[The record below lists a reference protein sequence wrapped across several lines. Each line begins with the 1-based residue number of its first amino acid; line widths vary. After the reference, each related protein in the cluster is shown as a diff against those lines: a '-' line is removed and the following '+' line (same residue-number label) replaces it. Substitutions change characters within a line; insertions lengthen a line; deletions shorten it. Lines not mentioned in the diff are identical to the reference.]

1 MPKTKSKKWM
11 VSPPPPPPFEEK
23 KKTPVPPP
31 MPPTLRS
38 LYTAAAQGAAGVVN
52 YVSQVEG
59 NTARNIGQ
67 VASRGAV
74 SAARGLESIGN
85 AEKMATA
92 PIRKAGAEAALKARQ
107 VEKGIIGNMGQVA
120 GKSAALGA
128 RTLENIGN
136 AEREASWA
144 ALQGGN
150 YFFGLPYTTQTY
162 AEYIK
167 QKGAVPAPVT
177 PVMGPIQGPMP
188 IAQPAEPDVPYVLT
202 QAQINQAWIDHWNN
216 KGPRPASDLLFQ
228 P

>member
-1 MPKTKSKKWM
+1 
-11 VSPPPPPPFEEK
+11 
-23 KKTPVPPP
+23 

-67 VASRGAV
+67 VASRGA
-74 SAARGLESIGN
+74 AATVRGLQITGE

-92 PIRKAGAEAALKARQ
+92 PIREAGAEAALKAMQ
-107 VEKGIIGNMGQVA
+107 VEKGIIGNIGQVA
-120 GKSAALGA
+120 GKGAALGA
-128 RTLENIGN
+128 RTLESIGN

-162 AEYIK
+162 ADYIK

-177 PVMGPIQGPMP
+177 PG
-188 IAQPAEPDVPYVLT
+188 AQPAGPNVSDSASAYADAFFRQPTAPAQPEVPT
-202 QAQINQAWIDHWNN
+202 QAWINQAWINYWNN